1 MFENF
6 VNCQSCEHN
15 PTGDKCEYFG
25 LVIGM
30 HGCSSGVERKPRNHF
45 EEIKAM
51 GMEELAEFL
60 EEEITRNPHCKPE
73 KDCTNDDSCIPCWL
87 EWLKEEVSE

>member
-1 MFENF
+1 MFEDF
-6 VNCQSCEHN
+6 SFCLSCEQYDREKRWCKLFN
-15 PTGDKCEYFG
+15 RTMVC
-25 LVIGM
+25 
-30 HGCSSGVERKPRNHF
+30 GCSYGEDKPKNNFERL
-45 EEIKAM
+45 KAM

-87 EWLKEEVSE
+87 DWLKEEI

>member
-1 MFENF
+1 MINCPNCEKFNGYDCEMFGR
-6 VNCQSCEHN
+6 Q
-15 PTGDKCEYFG
+15 P
-25 LVIGM
+25 GM
-30 HGCSSGVERKPRNHF
+30 AICPYAVERKPRNHF

-51 GMEELAEFL
+51 GMEELAECL